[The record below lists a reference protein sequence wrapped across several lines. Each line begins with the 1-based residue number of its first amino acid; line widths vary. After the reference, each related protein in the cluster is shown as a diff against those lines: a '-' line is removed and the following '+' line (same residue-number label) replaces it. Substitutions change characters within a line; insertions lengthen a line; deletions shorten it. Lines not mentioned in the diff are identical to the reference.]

1 MEQAPQRLKR
11 RREFLHVARAGHK
24 WAAPG
29 LVLQV
34 LDRRAVM
41 NTNAGDHADNR
52 PIIHTGN
59 SAGDPVNKN
68 NIRVGFT
75 VTRKVGGSVIRN
87 RARRRLR
94 AAVETVMPAHAA
106 PGRDYVVIGRAK
118 TNARPFSDL
127 VGDLETALRKLN
139 AWQDAVT
146 TTNGLGYDK
155 EQRNG

>member
-11 RREFLHVARAGHK
+11 RREFLHVARAGRK

-34 LDRRAVM
+34 LDRQAVI
-41 NTNAGDHADNR
+41 NTNAGD
-52 PIIHTGN
+52 PV
-59 SAGDPVNKN
+59 GDPVNEK

-75 VTRKVGGSVIRN
+75 VTRKVGGAVIRN

-94 AAVETVMPAHAA
+94 AAVETVMPTHAA
-106 PGRDYVVIGRAK
+106 PGRDYVVIGRAG
-118 TNARPFSDL
+118 TNARPFAEL

-139 AWQDAVT
+139 AWQNAVT
-146 TTNGLGYDK
+146 TANGPGYDK

>member
-11 RREFLHVARAGHK
+11 RREFLHVARAGRK

-34 LDRRAVM
+34 LDRHAVTTTNDGDRA
-41 NTNAGDHADNR
+41 G
-52 PIIHTGN
+52 G
-59 SAGDPVNKN
+59 PVNEN

-75 VTRKVGGSVIRN
+75 VTRKVGGAVIRN

-94 AAVETVMPAHAA
+94 AAVETVMPTHAA
-106 PGRDYVVIGRAK
+106 PGRDYVVIGRAR
-118 TNARPFSDL
+118 TNARPFAEL

-139 AWQDAVT
+139 AWRNGVT
-146 TTNGLGYDK
+146 PSNGPGHDK

>member
-11 RREFLHVARAGHK
+11 RREFLHVARAGRK
-24 WAAPG
+24 WATPG

-34 LDRRAVM
+34 LDRHTLT

-52 PIIHTGN
+52 SNNRTSN
-59 SAGDPVNKN
+59 SAGNPVDEN
-68 NIRVGFT
+68 NIRIGFT
-75 VTRKVGGSVIRN
+75 VTRKVGGAVIRN

-94 AAVETVMPAHAA
+94 AAVETVMPTHAA
-106 PGRDYVVIGRAK
+106 PGRDYVVIGRAR

-139 AWQDAVT
+139 AWHDAVT
-146 TTNGLGYDK
+146 TTDGRGYDK

>member
-1 MEQAPQRLKR
+1 MEQTPQRLKR
-11 RREFLHVARAGHK
+11 RREFLHVARAGRK

-34 LDRRAVM
+34 LDRHATMPATTRERAEKG
-41 NTNAGDHADNR
+41 TDD
-52 PIIHTGN
+52 
-59 SAGDPVNKN
+59 SVNDV

-75 VTRKVGGSVIRN
+75 VTRKVGGAVIRN

-94 AAVETVMPAHAA
+94 AAVETVMPTHAA
-106 PGRDYVVIGRAK
+106 PGRDYVVIGRAR

-139 AWQDAVT
+139 AWRDAVT
-146 TTNGLGYDK
+146 ATDVSGYDK
-155 EQRNG
+155 DRTNG